1 MVFADLFFIYVFI
14 PAFAILYAAAY
25 LIEKKKEKTLLR
37 NSVLVLFSLIFYVW
51 GEPVYILLLLLG
63 VIIDHI
69 CGRTHKEIA
78 GIVLHLLLLAVFK
91 YGNLILATVKA
102 AGADV
107 PEVDIRLPIG
117 ISFYTFQSISYL
129 ADVRAKKCEPQKS
142 FPRLLLYISMFPQL
156 IAGPIVRY
164 TAVASA
170 MDARKTTEND
180 IADGIRRFVYGL
192 GKKVLLADQLGEIVK
207 QTMGAELSS
216 LSTGMA
222 WLGLIAFS
230 LQIYY
235 DFSGYSDMAIGMG
248 KCMGF
253 QFPETFDHPYMC
265 ASVTDFWRRW
275 HISLGSFF
283 RDYVY
288 IPLGGNRCSKIK
300 WIRNILIVWALT
312 GFWHGASWNYLLWG
326 LYFGLLLLLEHAL
339 YYRKGQGE
347 CHGVTALFRRITG
360 LAFVVLG
367 WGIFY
372 FEDFGKMRRFF
383 AVLFGANAVP
393 VSGDYLL
400 KSTLSQNALLLAAAL
415 LLCFKFPKTDRRG
428 VTVLRAVWT
437 TAFLVASTILLVGA
451 SNHPFLYTRF

>member
-1 MVFADLFFIYVFI
+1 MVFADLFFLYVFI
-14 PAFAILYAAAY
+14 PAFALLYAAAY
-25 LIEKKKEKTLLR
+25 LLERKKEKTGLR
-37 NSVLVLFSLIFYVW
+37 NSVLILFSLIFYVW
-51 GEPVYILLLLLG
+51 GEPVYILLLLFG
-63 VIIDHI
+63 VLIDYV
-69 CGRTHKEIA
+69 CARTHKEIA

-91 YGNLILATVKA
+91 YGNLILASA
-102 AGADV
+102 QSAGVSV
-107 PEVDIRLPIG
+107 PQVSIRLPIG

-129 ADVRAKKCEPQKS
+129 ADVRAKKCEAQKS

-170 MDARKTTEND
+170 LDKRKTTEND
-180 IADGIRRFVYGL
+180 IAEGIRRFVYGL
-192 GKKVLLADQLGEIVK
+192 GKKVLLADQLGAIVD
-207 QTMGAELSS
+207 QTMGSDLSA

-253 QFPETFDHPYMC
+253 LFPENFDHPYLC

-300 WIRNILIVWALT
+300 WVRNILIVWALT
-312 GFWHGASWNYLLWG
+312 GFWHGASWNFLLWG
-326 LYFGLLLLLEHAL
+326 LYFGLLLLLEHLL
-339 YYRKGQGE
+339 YYRKGQAE
-347 CHGVTALFRRITG
+347 CHGIVAAVRRIFG
-360 LAFVVLG
+360 LAFVILG

-372 FEDFGKMRRFF
+372 FEDFGKMRQFF
-383 AVLFGANAVP
+383 AVLFGANAVS

-400 KSTLSQNALLLAAAL
+400 KSLLSQNALVLCVAL
-415 LLCFKFPKTDRRG
+415 ILCFKLPKTDKRA

-437 TAFLVASTILLVGA
+437 AAFLLAATILLVGA